1 MDLIA
6 EIVGLLVVAVIG
18 AMAVGLS
25 HKYSKRPV
33 GEFPGMGTLNVP
45 CDPAL
50 HTDFLNA
57 LTGEKIQFIP
67 PTQPTPVNKSSD
79 NTQYSPLCVVQ
90 VAEKDYER
98 AKKILA
104 GFQGKWFS

>member
-1 MDLIA
+1 M
-6 EIVGLLVVAVIG
+6 E
-18 AMAVGLS
+18 
-25 HKYSKRPV
+25 
-33 GEFPGMGTLNVP
+33 EFPGMGKLHVP

-67 PTQPTPVNKSSD
+67 PTQPTSVKMSPDKTQDSPV
-79 NTQYSPLCVVQ
+79 CVVQ

-98 AKKILA
+98 AKRILV

>member
-18 AMAVGLS
+18 AIAVGLS
-25 HKYSKRPV
+25 HKYSRRPV
-33 GEFPGMGTLNVP
+33 GEFPGMGRLNVP

-57 LTGEKIQFIP
+57 LTGEKIHFIP
-67 PTQPTPVNKSSD
+67 PTQAMPATMSPDKMQD
-79 NTQYSPLCVVQ
+79 SPLCVVQ